1 LLNLS
6 VFVPHLPPK
15 IPAAYSRK
23 PGNGRLNKPG
33 IMRCQGRKPHQKLDA
48 TLHSV
53 IRRLNRSYTTTQKFV
68 VRCH

>member
-23 PGNGRLNKPG
+23 PG
-33 IMRCQGRKPHQKLDA
+33 IMRSQGRKPHQKLNA
-48 TLHSV
+48 TLCSV
-53 IRRLNRSYTTTQKFV
+53 KRRPNRTFTTTQKFV